1 MRRTTGY
8 TRFIMYLIIAVLI
21 NLISINLF
29 FRIDLTKNRRYSL
42 SSLSKEVVS
51 TLSEPLTIKVF
62 FTRNLPAPYNN
73 IKRYLRDLLEEYA
86 NAGNQYFNYRFYSVS
101 TGEGATDEEVRKNQ
115 QMAEDYGIYP
125 VQIQHIEHDELKFQ
139 NAYMGMVFIHGDLI
153 EKLPAITSTD
163 GLEYKI
169 TSTIE
174 RMNNKISALINL
186 KDDIKVKLFLSS
198 SLGIVGPYMNIPGL
212 GRLPDEISEIVERL
226 NTKNYGRLSFMHLDP
241 TKDSSLDKEAER
253 YNILRLQWRDFT
265 DSRGRKISGGYGYA
279 GIVVEYGDK
288 VETIPLIQVVRLPI
302 FGTQYSLVNTETIA
316 ESIDGVIDGLIET
329 NERIGY
335 LVDHGTLEASVAGFM
350 NRVDSHPDSISR
362 FTDLLS
368 RSYSIK
374 EVRLSDG
381 IPEGINTLIIAGPK
395 DEFSDYELFQIDQ
408 FLMKGKSLAIF
419 LDPFKEEMPQM
430 HGRNPYLP
438 TQPSYKPVKTGL
450 EKLLEHYGLK
460 VKNSYV
466 LDENCYKQRART
478 GMGISERNIYFA
490 PLIKNEAINHDLNYL
505 RDIKGLIILKTSPV
519 MIDEERIKESGLKA
533 HLLFSSSDKS
543 WETSG
548 SLGLNPLFLRPPAS
562 DDDKKSYPIAY
573 MVEGEFKSYF
583 ADKPIPVK
591 KEDSDNNNE
600 KEKEKKA
607 EGPEIKTEGEVIKTS
622 RSARIFLIGTSEI
635 LKNSIIDEEG
645 SQPNS
650 VFVLNVIDYLN
661 GRNSYIEMRSK
672 TELFNPLMEASPAVK
687 TTIKAINI
695 AGLPVIVVLSG
706 IIVWFRRSSRK
717 KAIRERFGR

>member
-1 MRRTTGY
+1 MMRRTTGY
-8 TRFIMYLIIAVLI
+8 TRFIMYLAIAVLI
-21 NLISINLF
+21 NLISLNVF

-42 SSLSKEVVS
+42 SSLSKKVVS

-62 FTRNLPAPYNN
+62 FTKNLPAPYNN
-73 IKRYLRDLLEEYA
+73 IERYIRDLLEEYA
-86 NAGNQYFNYRFYSVS
+86 NAENRYFNYRFYSVS
-101 TGEGATDEEVRKNQ
+101 AGEGATDEEVRKNQ
-115 QMAEDYGIYP
+115 QMAEDYGVYP

-198 SLGIVGPYMNIPGL
+198 SLNVVGPYMGL
-212 GRLPDEISEIVERL
+212 AGLNRLPEEIKGVVERL
-226 NTKNYGRLSFMHLDP
+226 NTKNYGRLSFIHLDP
-241 TKDSSLDKEAER
+241 TRDTSLDKEADK
-253 YNILRLQWRDFT
+253 YNILKLQWKDFT
-265 DSRGRKISGGYGYA
+265 DSRGRKISSGYGYA

-302 FGTQYSLVNTETIA
+302 FGTQYSLVNTETIS

-335 LVDHGTLEASVAGFM
+335 LVDHDTLEMPFTGFM
-350 NRVDSHPDSISR
+350 NRSDSHPDSISR
-362 FTDLLS
+362 FIDLLS

-374 EVRLSDG
+374 EVRLDEG

-395 DEFSDYELFQIDQ
+395 ERFTDYELFQIDQ

-419 LDPFKEEMPQM
+419 LDPFKEEMPEM
-430 HGRNPYLP
+430 HNRNPYIP
-438 TQPSYKPVKTGL
+438 AQPSYKPVKTGL
-450 EKLLEHYGLK
+450 ERLLEHYGLK
-460 VKNSYV
+460 VRNSYV
-466 LDENCYKQRART
+466 LDENCYKQRTRT
-478 GMGISERNIYFA
+478 RMGMSERNIYFA
-490 PLIKNEAINHDLNYL
+490 PLIKNEAINHDLSYL
-505 RDIKGLIILKTSPV
+505 RDIKALIILKASPV
-519 MIDEERIKESGLKA
+519 MIDEDRIKQSGLRA
-533 HLLFSSSDKS
+533 DLLFSSSEKS
-543 WETSG
+543 WES
-548 SLGLNPLFLRPPAS
+548 SERMLNPLLITPPANDS
-562 DDDKKSYPIAY
+562 DKESYSLAY
-573 MVEGEFKSYF
+573 LVEGRFKSYF

-591 KEDSDNNNE
+591 EVKEENK
-600 KEKEKKA
+600 KEGEKKDRM
-607 EGPEIKTEGEVIKTS
+607 PEIMTEGEVIKTS
-622 RSARIFLIGTSEI
+622 MPAKIFLIGTSEI

-650 VFVLNVIDYLN
+650 VFVLNVMDYLN
-661 GRNSYIEMRSK
+661 GRGSYIEMRSK
-672 TELFNPLMEASPAVK
+672 TGLFNPLMETDPAVK
-687 TTIKAINI
+687 TTIKAVNI
-695 AGLPVIVVLSG
+695 AGLPVLVVLSG

-717 KAIRERFGR
+717 RAIRERFNR

>member
-1 MRRTTGY
+1 MMRRTAGY
-8 TRFIMYLIIAVLI
+8 TRFIMYLAIAVLI
-21 NLISINLF
+21 NLISLNVF

-42 SSLSKEVVS
+42 SSLSKKVVS

-62 FTRNLPAPYNN
+62 FTKNLPAPYNN
-73 IKRYLRDLLEEYA
+73 IERYIRDLLEEYA
-86 NAGNQYFNYRFYSVS
+86 NAGNRYFNYRFYSVS
-101 TGEGATDEEVRKNQ
+101 AGEGATDEEVRKNQ
-115 QMAEDYGIYP
+115 QMAEDYGVYP

-198 SLGIVGPYMNIPGL
+198 SLNVVGPYMGL
-212 GRLPDEISEIVERL
+212 AGLNRLPEEIKGVVERL
-226 NTKNYGRLSFMHLDP
+226 NTKNYGRLSFIHLDP
-241 TKDSSLDKEAER
+241 TRDTSLDKEADK
-253 YNILRLQWRDFT
+253 YNLLKLRWRDFT
-265 DSRGRKISGGYGYA
+265 DSRGRKISSGYGYA

-302 FGTQYSLVNTETIA
+302 FGTQYSLVNTETIS

-335 LVDHGTLEASVAGFM
+335 LVDHDTLEMPFTGFM
-350 NRVDSHPDSISR
+350 NRSDSHPDSISR
-362 FTDLLS
+362 FIDLLS

-374 EVRLSDG
+374 EVRLDEG

-395 DEFSDYELFQIDQ
+395 ERFTDYELFQIDQ

-419 LDPFKEEMPQM
+419 LDPFKEEMPEM
-430 HGRNPYLP
+430 HNRNPYIP
-438 TQPSYKPVKTGL
+438 AQPSYKPVKTGL
-450 EKLLEHYGLK
+450 ERLLEHYGLK
-460 VKNSYV
+460 VRNSYV
-466 LDENCYKQRART
+466 LDENCYKQRTRT
-478 GMGISERNIYFA
+478 RMGMSERNIYFA
-490 PLIKNEAINHDLNYL
+490 PLIKNEAINHDLSYL
-505 RDIKGLIILKTSPV
+505 RDIKALIILKASPV
-519 MIDEERIKESGLKA
+519 MIDEDRIKQSGLRA
-533 HLLFSSSDKS
+533 DLLFSSSEKS
-543 WETSG
+543 WES
-548 SLGLNPLFLRPPAS
+548 SERMLNPLLLTPPANDS
-562 DDDKKSYPIAY
+562 DKESYSLAY
-573 MVEGEFKSYF
+573 LVEGRFKSYF

-591 KEDSDNNNE
+591 EVKEENK
-600 KEKEKKA
+600 KEGEKKDRM
-607 EGPEIKTEGEVIKTS
+607 PEIMTEGEVIKTS
-622 RSARIFLIGTSEI
+622 MPAKIFLIGTSEI

-650 VFVLNVIDYLN
+650 VFVLNVMDYLN
-661 GRNSYIEMRSK
+661 GRDSYIEMRSK
-672 TELFNPLMEASPAVK
+672 TGLFNPLMETDPAVK
-687 TTIKAINI
+687 TTIKAVNI
-695 AGLPVIVVLSG
+695 AGLPVLVVLSG

-717 KAIRERFGR
+717 RAIRERFNR